1 MTSLFLRMRLVH
13 WVGIALLSINAF
25 FFTDNTPSLI
35 IQGLLVVV
43 LIIHDIDEKRWGV
56 DALQQVGAY
65 FQHFASKDLSVSCD
79 VNTSLNS
86 EMGEIVATIDTFRG
100 QIQSA
105 MSDIKRVAGA
115 NEEAAKHLST
125 TGQNMG
131 QRIRSEVAIVG
142 RARTHMQE
150 MHELTKS
157 ISQRAE
163 QTNTQVTGANEQLQ
177 ASRSN
182 IGAMA
187 EMVDE
192 HVKASNEITEN
203 FATLSANALKIKDV
217 LAVING
223 IADQTNLLAL
233 NAAIEAARAGE
244 HGRGFSVVADEVR
257 GLSQSTQNSLTEI
270 NEIIS
275 AITSAIDAAG
285 KKVDQQ
291 KSSLEALSIT
301 SREAS
306 DVIVGACDVMQEV
319 AQLTGQSSDH
329 GHSTIHSVSVK
340 VDEVLGEVEQL
351 ASAANMS
358 EQDIGELADIANEL
372 SQAVQDLRTKVDAF
386 KT

>member
-1 MTSLFLRMRLVH
+1 M
-13 WVGIALLSINAF
+13 I
-25 FFTDNTPSLI
+25 
-35 IQGLLVVV
+35 
-43 LIIHDIDEKRWGV
+43 
-56 DALQQVGAY
+56 
-65 FQHFASKDLSVSCD
+65 
-79 VNTSLNS
+79 
-86 EMGEIVATIDTFRG
+86 
-100 QIQSA
+100 
-105 MSDIKRVAGA
+105 
-115 NEEAAKHLST
+115 
-125 TGQNMG
+125 
-131 QRIRSEVAIVG
+131 
-142 RARTHMQE
+142 
-150 MHELTKS
+150 
-157 ISQRAE
+157 
-163 QTNTQVTGANEQLQ
+163 GANEQLQ

-182 IGAMA
+182 IAAMA

-275 AITSAIDAAG
+275 AITSAIDNAG

-319 AQLTGQSSDH
+319 AQLTGQRSAQ
-329 GHSTIHSVSVK
+329 GHSNIHSVSVK
-340 VDEVLGEVEQL
+340 VDEVLQEVEQL
-351 ASAANMS
+351 ASAASLS
-358 EQDIGELADIANEL
+358 ERDIGELADIANNL
-372 SQAVQDLRTKVDAF
+372 SGAVQELRGKVDAF
-386 KT
+386 HT